1 MKIILVLMSL
11 LMTVNIMA
19 QRRLSIEYSD
29 EKVIKCAVEIYQKST
44 QYLTLG
50 HLQSYKEYLT
60 HFEFYEATNEQIAT
74 GNYPLISTLTLR
86 NKYNVDLDYDKGPNF
101 DIEKF
106 NPLKYFFLTDENGM
120 SPFYKIYGTNYL
132 VRYNAK

>member
-1 MKIILVLMSL
+1 MSL

-29 EKVIKCAVEIYQKST
+29 EKVIKCAVEVYQKST

-50 HLQSYKEYLT
+50 HLQSYKEYLS
-60 HFEFYEATNEQIAT
+60 HVELYEATNEQIAT
-74 GNYPLISTLTLR
+74 GNYPLISTLTLK
-86 NKYNVDLDYDKGPNF
+86 NKYNVDLDYDKAPNF

-106 NPLKYFFLTDENGM
+106 NPLKYFFVTDENGV
-120 SPFYKIYGTNYL
+120 SPFYRIYGTNYL
-132 VRYNAK
+132 VRYNNSK